1 MLGIQTSPNYLN
13 QEVTP
18 LNYFGI
24 DVHDT
29 YHKVCCLTPH
39 GEVFEYDINN
49 DDECRAKLREIV
61 AAHQP
66 ATVAME
72 ACTGAYELHALL
84 DPVAEKVSLLH
95 PGDFRTRFPKRGK
108 KNDRIDARALC
119 EAARMEVKGI
129 WVPDEEIRQR
139 RILSTRRVSLTQK
152 RTAAMSSLKSLFRE
166 YNIPLPKSAWSDVGR
181 DKLRARLDSFPE
193 TVMLCARLELD
204 LIEHFNEALKEID
217 QRMAELASDDR
228 GIRLLMSIPGISY
241 YSAFVI
247 TSEIGDSLRFKSA
260 KQLTAY
266 AGLCPRL
273 SQSGMSKARLG
284 SITKNGRARLR
295 WIVVECANSAILCN
309 QKIQRLYWRVKK
321 RSGCTSKAKVAAGRK
336 LLCLC
341 YHILKSGQL
350 YSESIEEKHKAKLRK
365 MEGVAKK
372 RKAA

>member
-1 MLGIQTSPNYLN
+1 MT
-13 QEVTP
+13 
-18 LNYFGI
+18 YFGI
-24 DVHDT
+24 DVHNT
-29 YHKVCCLTPH
+29 YHKVWGLNPD
-39 GEVFEYDINN
+39 GEILEYDIDNN
-49 DDECRAKLREIV
+49 DEGRTKLREIV
-61 AAHQP
+61 ASHKP

-84 DPVAEKVSLLH
+84 ASVAELVTLLH
-95 PGDFRTRFPKRGK
+95 PGDFRARFPKRGK
-108 KNDRIDARALC
+108 KNDRIDAQSLC
-119 EAARMEVKGI
+119 EAARMGIKGI
-129 WVPDEEIRQR
+129 WIPDEEIRQR

-166 YNIPLPKSAWSDVGR
+166 YNVPLPRNAWSNVGIES
-181 DKLRARLDSFPE
+181 LRSRMEVLPE
-193 TVMLCARLELD
+193 TVKLCARLELE
-204 LIEHFNEALKEID
+204 LIEHFNEALIEID

-228 GIRLLMSIPGISY
+228 NIRLLMSVPGISY

-247 TSEIGDSLRFKSA
+247 VSEMGNFARFESA

-321 RSGCTSKAKVAAGRK
+321 RSGCGSKAKVAAGRK
-336 LLCLC
+336 LLTLC
-341 YHILKSGQL
+341 YHILKSGEV
-350 YSESIEEKHKAKLRK
+350 YSESIEEKHQGKRRKL
-365 MEGVAKK
+365 EGTAKK
-372 RKAA
+372 RNAA